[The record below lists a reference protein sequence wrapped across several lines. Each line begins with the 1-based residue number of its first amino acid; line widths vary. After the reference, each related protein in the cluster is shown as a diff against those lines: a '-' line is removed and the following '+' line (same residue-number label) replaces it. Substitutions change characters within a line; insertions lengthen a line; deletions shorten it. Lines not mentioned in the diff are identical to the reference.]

1 MRYLEGYNP
10 VLQDCKIKNK
20 MLKSILPLFVMD
32 WIPAFAGMTASP
44 IFGTE

>member
-1 MRYLEGYNP
+1 
-10 VLQDCKIKNK
+10 

-44 IFGTE
+44 IFGTELMNFYNPVDLWNKSERES